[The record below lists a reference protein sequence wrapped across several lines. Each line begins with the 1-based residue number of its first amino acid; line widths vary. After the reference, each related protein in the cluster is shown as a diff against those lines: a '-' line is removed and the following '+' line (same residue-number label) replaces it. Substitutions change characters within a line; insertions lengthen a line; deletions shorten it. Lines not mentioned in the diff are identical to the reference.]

1 MPFAEIALR
10 LAGSLAGALCTYAA
24 GVALLLS
31 DSFSD
36 FFGRFV
42 GSLRDLIAGPLG
54 GDALASPFTPVP
66 YVFVIGMAAFYF
78 CFPLIADL
86 IRRRA
91 GLR

>member
-1 MPFAEIALR
+1 MRFAETALK

-31 DSFSD
+31 DSFGD

-42 GSLRDLIAGPLG
+42 GSLRDLIAGPFA
-54 GDALASPFTPVP
+54 GDAVASPFMPVP
-66 YVFVIGMAAFYF
+66 YLFVAGMAAFYF
-78 CFPLIADL
+78 CFPLVVDL

-91 GLR
+91 GLT